1 MTIEVVSS
9 AKVPNEHKNVLSIEM
24 QKRIIE
30 EYSRLRA
37 NGKIEEANRLLS
49 KYGFVKLGEE
59 KVYQKFNKPKKF
71 NSDISIQSWVSER
84 DLTLEIEY
92 IVYPAS
98 KTLFI
103 DYYWTWDL
111 VEDYWDQGDVDEIS
125 ITNVIGQKIE
135 GESYYKVLV
144 DRVDAWGY
152 ELKWGMIP
160 GNHDVKLAYEVQA
173 LNQDAGTVEHRM
185 IFKVG
190 DSIKKEVVYRIHDD
204 VFGTGE

>member
-1 MTIEVVSS
+1 M
-9 AKVPNEHKNVLSIEM
+9 
-24 QKRIIE
+24 
-30 EYSRLRA
+30 
-37 NGKIEEANRLLS
+37 LS